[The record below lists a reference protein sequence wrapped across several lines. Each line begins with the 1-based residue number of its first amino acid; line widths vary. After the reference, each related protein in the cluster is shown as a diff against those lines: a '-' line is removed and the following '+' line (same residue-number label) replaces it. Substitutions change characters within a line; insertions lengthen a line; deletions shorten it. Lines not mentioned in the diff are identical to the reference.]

1 MNNLKNILMRIIAVF
16 AASALPVI
24 GAGSVFGMDV
34 ISSMLMAGLLGVAT
48 VVEALSRSFLNDGK
62 LTRDEINEAFAKVDK
77 RKPKE

>member
-1 MNNLKNILMRIIAVF
+1 MSSLLNVLMRIVAVF

-48 VVEALSRSFLNDGK
+48 VVEALSRAFLDDGRLSK
-62 LTRDEINEAFAKVDK
+62 QEINDAFSKVDK
-77 RKPKE
+77 RKKE